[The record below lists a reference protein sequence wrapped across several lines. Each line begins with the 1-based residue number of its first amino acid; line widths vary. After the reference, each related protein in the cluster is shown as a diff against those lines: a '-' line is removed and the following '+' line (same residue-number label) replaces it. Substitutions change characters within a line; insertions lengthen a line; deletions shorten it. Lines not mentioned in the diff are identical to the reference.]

1 MNHTLLHVKN
11 FCHIDDVQGMN
22 FKKKKI
28 KLINMCR
35 KKLQNIPKIQ
45 KMYVQFEIKKCIVYW
60 IKWLS
65 SYVWIRMKDDQD
77 VMHTC
82 TCT

>member
-1 MNHTLLHVKN
+1 
-11 FCHIDDVQGMN
+11 
-22 FKKKKI
+22 
-28 KLINMCR
+28 MCR

-45 KMYVQFEIKKCIVYW
+45 KMYVQFEIKKCIVSW